1 VVPPYA
7 YSTNY
12 QNQSRAV
19 ITGPIKIHRHIN
31 AQGLPE
37 VFADPDALNN
47 GIANGFPL
55 RYPYPGENGQRNV
68 FRGDGYF
75 EQDASLAKVLKTH
88 EGQALRFAWE
98 VFNVSNSSRFD
109 TSAISALGGLNN
121 TVTSG
126 EGFGVYSHQLVQS
139 RKQQFSL
146 RYDF

>member
-1 VVPPYA
+1 M
-7 YSTNY
+7 
-12 QNQSRAV
+12 
-19 ITGPIKIHRHIN
+19 
-31 AQGLPE
+31 
-37 VFADPDALNN
+37 
-47 GIANGFPL
+47 
-55 RYPYPGENGQRNV
+55 
-68 FRGDGYF
+68 
-75 EQDASLAKVLKTH
+75 
-88 EGQALRFAWE
+88 RFAWE

>member
-12 QNQSRAV
+12 QNLSSAV
-19 ITGPIKIHRHIN
+19 VTGPIKINRHIN

-47 GIANGFPL
+47 GIGNGFPL
-55 RYPYPGENGQRNV
+55 RYAYPGENGQRNN

-75 EQDASLAKVLKTH
+75 EQDGSLAKILKTH
-88 EGQALRFAWE
+88 EWQALRFSWE
-98 VFNVSNSSRFD
+98 VFNVSNSARFD
-109 TSAISALGGLNN
+109 TSPISALGGLNH

-126 EGFGVYSHQLVQS
+126 EWFGVYSHQLVQW

>member
-1 VVPPYA
+1 M
-7 YSTNY
+7 
-12 QNQSRAV
+12 
-19 ITGPIKIHRHIN
+19 
-31 AQGLPE
+31 
-37 VFADPDALNN
+37 
-47 GIANGFPL
+47 
-55 RYPYPGENGQRNV
+55 RYPYPGENGQRNP

-75 EQDASLAKVLKTH
+75 EQDGSLAKILKTR
-88 EGQALRFAWE
+88 EGQALRFSWE
-98 VFNVSNSSRFD
+98 VFNVSNTSRFD